1 MHGSCSQL
9 FRPTTPLNGDRD
21 SGFPRHPSALSGL
34 EPLRTLG
41 SNYPALL
48 CRRGW
53 WDEPS
58 WGAAPPEPGRPLS
71 GTPLPPLPPPQRA
84 HGSPPWP
91 RLLWQLATKTLS
103 ATACGSTSPAPRP
116 HQAPVQRPPADG
128 LRNCISIEKPLEQEG
143 SQVTKIAG
151 CVGVHERRGASS
163 PS

>member
-103 ATACGSTSPAPRP
+103 ATACGSTSPPAAPPGPRP
-116 HQAPVQRPPADG
+116 APSSGWP
-128 LRNCISIEKPLEQEG
+128 EKLHFHREAARTG
-143 SQVTKIAG
+143 GVTGHKN
-151 CVGVHERRGASS
+151 RRVCWC
-163 PS
+163 P